1 MSVQCIQ
8 NTGLIVS
15 NSCHYWAIYLGIL
28 FCFCVS
34 IYIYIYQALVEHQKF
49 QKKNLKKTENVQ
61 IKFQFLT
68 PFKLYKSLIKLHV
81 LFSLFFW
88 CFFFRHRCY
97 GHWILLLSFQSVL
110 IVRNPR
116 YLFIFFSKKIWLMA
130 FISFKEL
137 ARLLLIIMILLQQKL
152 TIHVHVLLL
161 SYTL

>member
-1 MSVQCIQ
+1 MSLL
-8 NTGLIVS
+8 GYLFGRIV
-15 NSCHYWAIYLGIL
+15 LL
-28 FCFCVS
+28 LCV
-34 IYIYIYQALVEHQKF
+34 YIYISSLEVP
-49 QKKNLKKTENVQ
+49 KKKLKKTENVQ

-116 YLFIFFSKKIWLMA
+116 YLFIFFSMKIWLMA

-152 TIHVHVLLL
+152 TIQWHVHVLLL

>member
-1 MSVQCIQ
+1 MSLL
-8 NTGLIVS
+8 GYLFGHIV
-15 NSCHYWAIYLGIL
+15 LL
-28 FCFCVS
+28 LCV
-34 IYIYIYQALVEHQKF
+34 YIYISSFGWALEVP
-49 QKKNLKKTENVQ
+49 KKKTLKKTENVQ

-152 TIHVHVLLL
+152 TIQWHVHVLLL

>member
-1 MSVQCIQ
+1 MSLL
-8 NTGLIVS
+8 G
-15 NSCHYWAIYLGIL
+15 YLFGHIFL
-28 FCFCVS
+28 LLCV
-34 IYIYIYQALVEHQKF
+34 YIYISSLEVP
-49 QKKNLKKTENVQ
+49 KKKLKKTENVQ

-152 TIHVHVLLL
+152 TIQWHVHVLLL